1 LPTRLGYD
9 FLRSFLNRDAE
20 PECLGATGAIND
32 EGRLFGAS
40 PIEQAIGK
48 LAASS
53 RRAMA

>member
-1 LPTRLGYD
+1 
-9 FLRSFLNRDAE
+9 LNRDAE